1 MPLSKVY
8 KGVKGLMSRL
18 KTEKPKKMKKK
29 KGAPRFGHGTL
40 TRKGEVPVSIGHGM
54 RSMTKIYDK
63 YKNLED

>member
-29 KGAPRFGHGTL
+29 K
-40 TRKGEVPVSIGHGM
+40 VPVSIGHGM

-63 YKNLED
+63 YKALED